1 MPLILEKG
9 DITKFK
15 VDAIVNAANNSLLG
29 GGGVDG
35 CIHRTAGPE
44 LLEECK
50 TLGGCATGM
59 AKITKGYKLPAKFV
73 IHTVGPVWR
82 GGNYGEK
89 DTLASCYRNSLQ
101 LAVENGCE
109 SVAFPLISSGAYG
122 YPKQSA
128 FDVASEAIRSFL
140 SETESDLLVY
150 IVFYNEPKPYMAKR
164 NVLKDYLE
172 FGLLEII
179 EAYIKDKLSPKDD
192 NFHKAFSKSSFSQKL
207 ETKDDKKIDSQKAE
221 EILHSSILCCE
232 YAGSKSA
239 LPDFIIKKGE
249 SFSEKLLKYIK
260 KADMTNS
267 ECYSR
272 ANVSKQV
279 FSNII
284 SDEDY
289 SPKKPVALA
298 FAVALNLS
306 VAETESLLKSAGL
319 ALSDCNR
326 FDLIVQYFLERHEYD
341 IFRINE
347 ILMEYGEPQL
357 GSGVRK
363 KS

>member
-1 MPLILEKG
+1 
-9 DITKFK
+9 
-15 VDAIVNAANNSLLG
+15 
-29 GGGVDG
+29 
-35 CIHRTAGPE
+35 
-44 LLEECK
+44 
-50 TLGGCATGM
+50 
-59 AKITKGYKLPAKFV
+59 
-73 IHTVGPVWR
+73 
-82 GGNYGEK
+82 
-89 DTLASCYRNSLQ
+89 
-101 LAVENGCE
+101 
-109 SVAFPLISSGAYG
+109 
-122 YPKQSA
+122 
-128 FDVASEAIRSFL
+128 
-140 SETESDLLVY
+140 
-150 IVFYNEPKPYMAKR
+150 
-164 NVLKDYLE
+164 
-172 FGLLEII
+172 
-179 EAYIKDKLSPKDD
+179 
-192 NFHKAFSKSSFSQKL
+192 
-207 ETKDDKKIDSQKAE
+207 
-221 EILHSSILCCE
+221 
-232 YAGSKSA
+232 
-239 LPDFIIKKGE
+239 
-249 SFSEKLLKYIK
+249 
-260 KADMTNS
+260 MTNS